1 MRFIVITVQ
10 RYDKLRSWG
19 AGVWVGAQ
27 VDALKEVAGDEIG
40 LAIRNLLI
48 YCLAYQNAIDVATAN
63 QI

>member
-1 MRFIVITVQ
+1 M
-10 RYDKLRSWG
+10 KLGRG
-19 AGVWVGAQ
+19 GWVGAQ